1 MARLPMCSAFFTF
14 AVQQQFSNFSIIG
27 ITWMFKL
34 IKIQIARLSPRDFD
48 SVDLEEG
55 LYSDEFPGDVDAG
68 L

>member
-1 MARLPMCSAFFTF
+1 
-14 AVQQQFSNFSIIG
+14 
-27 ITWMFKL
+27 MFKL
-34 IKIQIARLSPRDFD
+34 IKIQIARLSPKDFD